1 MTDVIKLLS
10 KNVSNQIASG
20 DVIQN
25 PASIFKEILENSIDA
40 DAKNIKIIL
49 TNGGK
54 DRIHIID
61 DGIG

>member
-1 MTDVIKLLS
+1 M
-10 KNVSNQIASG
+10 
-20 DVIQN
+20 
-25 PASIFKEILENSIDA
+25 SIILILENSIDA

-61 DGIG
+61 DGIGQKLLE